1 MGVSIELTIEQI
13 VEGLKKLTPNELDE
27 LEFLLQKD
35 EINKRR
41 DELKAGDYLKLEDL
55 ESLKHV

>member
-13 VEGLKKLTPNELDE
+13 VEGLKKLTPDELDE

>member
-1 MGVSIELTIEQI
+1 MGISIELTIEQI
-13 VEGLKKLTPNELDE
+13 VEGLKKLTPDE
-27 LEFLLQKD
+27 LEFLLMKD

-41 DELKAGDYLKLEDL
+41 NELKAGDYLKLEDL

>member
-13 VEGLKKLTPNELDE
+13 VEGLKKLTPDELDE
-27 LEFLLQKD
+27 LELLLQKD